1 MSDDE
6 EFESPPP
13 QFEPKMEFK
22 SEFKATG
29 VLAEKGVIITERSTI
44 DALSQRGYGTAE
56 KDTLTLA
63 FYEAL
68 YLADK
73 GMLSVK
79 DKKGVAV
86 DFHALLRAYEAAD
99 ENAWGHFMVYR
110 DLRSRGYVVREGF
123 GAAIDFRMYER
134 GTYGKDTAPFLV
146 LSTQEG
152 QPLPMTGLGDAVSQT
167 QSLKKELV
175 LAVMNRRGEIV
186 YYSVSP
192 LSFK

>member
-6 EFESPPP
+6 EDFAPPP
-13 QFEPKMEFK
+13 APVEFK
-22 SEFKATG
+22 VQGE
-29 VLAEKGVIITERSTI
+29 LAEKGVTITERSSI

-56 KDTLTLA
+56 KNKLTLA

-73 GMLSVK
+73 QALSVK
-79 DKKGVAV
+79 DKKGAPV
-86 DFHALLRAYEAAD
+86 DVQSLLTAYKKAEG
-99 ENAWGHFMVYR
+99 NAWTHFLVYR

-123 GAAIDFRMYER
+123 GVAIDFRIYER
-134 GTYGKDTAPFLV
+134 GTYGKDNAASLV

-152 QPLPMTGLGDAVSQT
+152 QPLPMADLQRALAQT
-167 QSLKKELV
+167 QSLKKDLV
-175 LAVMNRRGEIV
+175 LAVMSRRGEIV

-192 LSFK
+192 LTFK